1 MQAVLLKVIRA
12 EVDVLGFGV
21 PQVLDPGVQPLGVRQ
36 LQALPWVVLLGKPVE
51 EEVVAVRL
59 VCVPRVA

>member
-36 LQALPWVVLLGKPVE
+36 LQALPWVVLLGK
-51 EEVVAVRL
+51 L
-59 VCVPRVA
+59 KMS